1 MKIFRPIAIVLALG
15 AGTASA
21 ADAVTEE
28 QAWQQTYPVGVS
40 APRLEIDNI
49 WGSVRVR
56 AGNDGEIVVNATE
69 LRSAPTRALLD
80 RSRQWLRLDVDAD
93 AGGVSMLVGDRDE
106 HRYRENDCDGCR
118 VDFQFDVRVPPGTQ
132 VDVGT
137 VLDGVVDVQGV
148 SGRVSA
154 SNVNGPI
161 SVDGLRDCEAIN
173 SVNGKVR
180 LGFARAPTQDCRIDT
195 VNGDVTLDVP
205 EDANLDIAV
214 DLFNGDIRSE
224 IPVDTFSLPATVEH
238 VVDDGR
244 KRYRVQQLA
253 GVRIGAGGPI
263 YTIASINGDVRITKH
278 P

>member
-1 MKIFRPIAIVLALG
+1 MNTLRSITFALALV
-15 AGTASA
+15 AGPASA
-21 ADAVTEE
+21 TDAVTEE
-28 QAWQQTYPVGVS
+28 QSWQQTYPVSVS
-40 APRLEIDNI
+40 APRLKIDNI

-69 LRSAPTRALLD
+69 LRSAPTRALLE
-80 RSRQWLRLDVDAD
+80 RSRQRLRLDVEAD

-106 HRYRENDCDGCR
+106 RRYREDDCNGCR
-118 VDFQFDVRVPPGTQ
+118 VDYQFDVRVPPGTRL
-132 VDVGT
+132 DVGT
-137 VLDGVVDVQGV
+137 VLDGVVNVQGV

-180 LGFARAPTQDCRIDT
+180 LGFAQAPTQDCRVDT
-195 VNGDVTLDVP
+195 VNGDVTIDVP

-224 IPVDTFSLPATVEH
+224 VPVDTFSLPATVEH

-263 YTIASINGDVRITKH
+263 YTIASINGDVRIAKH